1 METRSRLIY
10 SSTRRSEYIVFAKR
24 HSGAQDISPLIRRQ
38 KRQAAVEWVTSEDKG
53 KVMDHG

>member
-1 METRSRLIY
+1 MKY
-10 SSTRRSEYIVFAKR
+10 SKLSLEVVAKG
-24 HSGAQDISPLIRRQ
+24 HSGVQDISPLIRRQ